1 MVLFL
6 GMICTKL
13 FIKKARKRIKMNHI
27 AGKSMS
33 LGSVMVDIEGTEL
46 QAHEIERLMDP
57 MVAGVI
63 FFSRNFESA
72 EQIKKLSQQ
81 IHDLRHPKLLIGV
94 DHEGGRVQR
103 FRSGFTHIPPMRVLG
118 ELYNQD
124 KQYSYEV
131 AEKVGWLLAAELLS
145 VGIDFSFA
153 PVLDL
158 DYGGSKVIGDRA
170 FHANPIAVGNLA
182 FHVMNG
188 MRKAGMASVAKHFP
202 GHGFIEADSHL
213 EVALDERP
221 FAEIQQ
227 HDIQPFLRLIENG
240 VDAIMPAHVIY
251 SQIDKNP
258 AGFSEHWL
266 QDVLRKQCHFEG
278 AIISD
283 DMSMKAATEFG
294 SASERVRQ
302 ALQAGCDLVLVCN
315 DPMAADEVLSK
326 VHWHSDTLSHA
337 RLIRL
342 HAHGKFDYSKLQY
355 DPLWQAAITV
365 IDKINQQQDQQ
376 ELI

>member
-1 MVLFL
+1 MQHV
-6 GMICTKL
+6 
-13 FIKKARKRIKMNHI
+13 

-33 LGSVMVDIEGTEL
+33 LGSVMVDIEGTRL
-46 QAHEIERLMDP
+46 QAHEIERLLDP

-63 FFSRNFESA
+63 LFSRNFESA
-72 EQIKKLSQQ
+72 EQIKNLTQQ

-103 FRSGFTHIPPMRVLG
+103 FRSGFTHIPPMRALG
-118 ELYNQD
+118 ELYEKD
-124 KQYSYEV
+124 PKQSFET
-131 AEKVGWLLAAELLS
+131 AEKFGWLLAAELLS
-145 VGIDFSFA
+145 VGVDFSFT

-170 FHANPIAVGNLA
+170 FHANPIVVGNLA
-182 FHVMNG
+182 FHLMNG

-202 GHGFIEADSHL
+202 GHGFIEADTHL
-213 EVALDERP
+213 EVAIDNRSL
-221 FAEIQQ
+221 AEIQQ

-240 VDAIMPAHVIY
+240 VDAVMPAHVIY
-251 SQIDKNP
+251 PQVDKNP
-258 AGFSEHWL
+258 AGFSEFWL
-266 QDVLRKQCHFEG
+266 QKVLRQQCHFEG

-294 SASERVRQ
+294 TAVERVTK

-315 DPMAADEVLSK
+315 DPATADEVLSK

-342 HAHGKFDYSKLQY
+342 HAHGKFEYSKLQY
-355 DPLWQAAITV
+355 EPLWQAAVTV
-365 IDKINQQQDQQ
+365 VNKINQQLDQQ
-376 ELI
+376 DLI